1 MAIPNESPG
10 MEFYSKNE
18 IEQIDVE
25 SRKDYYRML
34 LKQVLEQNPKGISVA
49 RISKLTGLNKKTI
62 QSHLDFLVAVRD
74 AYKWE
79 YGPRSVVYY
88 PNGRLAHP
96 IIDEPVE
103 IGGRF
108 YTFRVMES
116 DFGKLIHIQE
126 KKDEGGNV
134 LTTVGGIVIHKEG
147 LSKFIE
153 ELKQIEDGI

>member
-1 MAIPNESPG
+1 MATSDDSNDIAL
-10 MEFYSKNE
+10 YSKKE
-18 IEQIDVE
+18 IEQIDLE

-34 LKQVLEQNPKGISVA
+34 LKQILEQNPKGISIASIVK
-49 RISKLTGLNKKTI
+49 ITGLNKKTV

-79 YGPRSVVYY
+79 YGPKSVVYY

-96 IIDEPVE
+96 IIDEPIE

-108 YTFRVMES
+108 YTFRVMDG
-116 DFGKLIHIQE
+116 DFGRLIHIQE

-134 LTTVGGIVIHKEG
+134 LTTVGGIVIHREG

-153 ELKQIEDGI
+153 ELEQIEEGI